1 MGREGLAGGR
11 RVVGH
16 EGCLPR
22 AAGRG
27 SREKEGVARTWGELQ
42 VPKRLEKLHMTLSK
56 LRPAGR
62 GGRWS
67 TQSTGLKKGVQSRE
81 AALDPTE
88 RTGGLRESQEKK
100 ASSPGGRR
108 SPTQC
113 AGLGEELL
121 AQEAPFKG
129 KPALAPLLEHAQTL
143 RHRSLSRPPEDT
155 CLKPDSPVNPL
166 NQKQTQRLQ
175 R

>member
-1 MGREGLAGGR
+1 MGREGLAGRR

-56 LRPAGR
+56 LQPAGR

-67 TQSTGLKKGVQSRE
+67 TQSTGLKKGVQSTE

-88 RTGGLRESQEKK
+88 RTGGLRERAGRKK
-100 ASSPGGRR
+100 LP
-108 SPTQC
+108 
-113 AGLGEELL
+113 
-121 AQEAPFKG
+121 AQEAEE
-129 KPALAPLLEHAQTL
+129 APLSVQGWEKSFQPR
-143 RHRSLSRPPEDT
+143 RHHSKESQP
-155 CLKPDSPVNPL
+155 
-166 NQKQTQRLQ
+166 
-175 R
+175 